1 MYIFAPKSVRTKKEP
16 AIMSSVAAMEQATLG
31 QYFSTRKKGLEDF
44 HPAKRRKVDATD
56 IESEVSIRRSTRAKR
71 QVASSQTK
79 SNARARRGAKSRAKE
94 SLNERNCE
102 SSGILDNIVVSETTS
117 LCDDHAFAEALI
129 GKLSDAQRKRK
140 MASKGIIETDDFT
153 ASVSRDKKEAQEN
166 NRKVNPEQRNRK
178 RTQRSSKKQ
187 PKDIISKEEKLV
199 SSQSKTDRSQDQ
211 TSRDADIPANKEAE
225 IQASP
230 CKTPPIV
237 RRIDGGVKSNPWI
250 AEQARMVLSRGRAA
264 VNMTQQGKRKSKDCV
279 QITST
284 NESNSG

>member
-1 MYIFAPKSVRTKKEP
+1 
-16 AIMSSVAAMEQATLG
+16 MSSVAAMEQATLG

-79 SNARARRGAKSRAKE
+79 SIARARRGAKSRAKE

-102 SSGILDNIVVSETTS
+102 SSEILDNNVVSEPTS
-117 LCDDHAFAEALI
+117 LCDDHAFAETLI

-140 MASKGIIETDDFT
+140 MASKGIVETDDST
-153 ASVSRDKKEAQEN
+153 ASVSRDRKQAQEN
-166 NRKVNPEQRNRK
+166 SEDVEPKQRNRK

-187 PKDIISKEEKLV
+187 PKDTKSMEEELV
-199 SSQSKTDRSQDQ
+199 SSQSKTDCSDEQ
-211 TSRDADIPANKEAE
+211 TLREAGIPANREAE

-264 VNMTQQGKRKSKDCV
+264 VNMSQQGKRKIKDCV